1 MADLGIL
8 GNPLPIKTCS
18 HSWGDCPKTMKE
30 NIKKKINEQLFTNSF
45 RTQLNAII
53 SHYESL
59 LLIVF
64 WFSLRPKGQVHI
76 RHAKEE

>member
-1 MADLGIL
+1 
-8 GNPLPIKTCS
+8 
-18 HSWGDCPKTMKE
+18 MKE